1 MGRNKE
7 PLNATMDM
15 VQPERDLTIREMRE
29 GEDFAAWL
37 ADLTANDPDAGYT
50 ALAEHHLVLT
60 DEIGD
65 WIGGIRF
72 TVRGGVAQ
80 VVDIGVVPG
89 ERGRGHALRLLEA
102 FENHAEE
109 SGAHVIEFW
118 TDQLSVEPLLA
129 ALGWR
134 RALTRTDYVGGRTW
148 HLLEKRLTAVSRG

>member
-1 MGRNKE
+1 ME
-7 PLNATMDM
+7 Q
-15 VQPERDLTIREMRE
+15 VHPERDLTIREMRE

-72 TVRGGVAQ
+72 TVRGGVAH
-80 VVDIGVVPG
+80 VVDIGVVPS

-102 FENHAEE
+102 FERHSEE

-118 TDQLSVEPLLA
+118 TDQLSIEPLLA

-134 RALTRTDYVGGRTW
+134 RVLTRPDYVGGRTW
-148 HLLEKRLTAVSRG
+148 HLLEKRLSAIARG

>member
-1 MGRNKE
+1 ME
-7 PLNATMDM
+7 Q
-15 VQPERDLTIREMRE
+15 VHPERDLTIREMRE

-50 ALAEHHLVLT
+50 ALTEHHLVLT

-72 TVRGGVAQ
+72 TVRGGVAH

-102 FENHAEE
+102 FERHAEE
-109 SGAHVIEFW
+109 SGAHLIEFW

-129 ALGWR
+129 AFGWR
-134 RALTRTDYVGGRTW
+134 LVLTRPDYVGGKTW
-148 HLLEKRLTAVSRG
+148 HLLEKRLAAPPRE

>member
-1 MGRNKE
+1 
-7 PLNATMDM
+7 MDM

-50 ALAEHHLVLT
+50 ALTEHHLVLT

-72 TVRGGVAQ
+72 TVRGGVAH

-102 FENHAEE
+102 FETHAEE
-109 SGAHVIEFW
+109 SGAHLIEFW

-134 RALTRTDYVGGRTW
+134 RAVTRPDYVGGRTW
-148 HLLEKRLTAVSRG
+148 HLLEKRLSAISRG

>member
-1 MGRNKE
+1 
-7 PLNATMDM
+7 MDM
-15 VQPERDLTIREMRE
+15 VQPERDLKIREVRD

-37 ADLTANDPDAGYT
+37 SELTANDPDAGYT
-50 ALAEHHLVLT
+50 ALGEHHLMLT

-72 TVRGGVAQ
+72 TVRGGVAH
-80 VVDIGVVPG
+80 VVDIGVIPG

-109 SGAHVIEFW
+109 GGAHVIEFW
-118 TDQLSVEPLLA
+118 TDQLSVEPLLS

-134 RALTRTDYVGGRTW
+134 RVVTRPDYVGGRTW
-148 HLLEKRLTAVSRG
+148 HLLEKRLSAISRG

>member
-1 MGRNKE
+1 
-7 PLNATMDM
+7 MDM
-15 VQPERDLTIREMRE
+15 VQPERDLRIREMSE

-37 ADLTANDPDAGYT
+37 AELTANDPDAGYT

-72 TVRGGVAQ
+72 TVRGGVAH
-80 VVDIGVVPG
+80 VVDIGVVPD

-102 FENHAEE
+102 FESHAQE

-134 RALTRTDYVGGRTW
+134 RVLERRDYVGGRTW
-148 HLLEKRLTAVSRG
+148 HLLEKRLSAITRG